1 MSHGSPWLTTTRLGC
16 LTGLNCRTLPA
27 ISRQELVSGE
37 GAAGCLRVVSMFQ
50 SGQYQ
55 QTLVAVLYSLPE
67 LQVPAQ
73 RPFLLEPAFG
83 GGRIRYPWIVPS
95 KPFAHVLMIDCQS
108 IFYWCGCCKKN
119 QVKNRNANAV
129 AGHERGVPPRRSC

>member
-1 MSHGSPWLTTTRLGC
+1 
-16 LTGLNCRTLPA
+16 
-27 ISRQELVSGE
+27 
-37 GAAGCLRVVSMFQ
+37 MFQ

-55 QTLVAVLYSLPE
+55 QTLVAVLYSPPE

-83 GGRIRYPWIVPS
+83 GGRIRCPWIVPS

-119 QVKNRNANAV
+119 QVKNQNTNAV
-129 AGHERGVPPRRSC
+129 AVELRAQKRGALEVVSEGRVLVPIP